1 MHLSHILG
9 SRFHLILPTRSL
21 DALFYFSFLC
31 LLPSRLYSV
40 LDSHLYPQ
48 GERVFGDGQQL
59 GDLRGKKS
67 GKREKERGEDYF
79 EGVLRLAFKD
89 LRFWK
94 RRDFFRGREWRSG
107 FLERK
112 KPKLK
117 GERVISGEEKN
128 KEKGDRDS
136 LRETKKRLCL
146 GGAFQVRFFL

>member
-1 MHLSHILG
+1 MRLSHILG
-9 SRFHLILPTRSL
+9 SRFHLILLTRSL

-48 GERVFGDGQQL
+48 GERVFEDGQQL

-79 EGVLRLAFKD
+79 EGVLRLAFRD

-94 RRDFFRGREWRSG
+94 IRVFSEEESGGPDF
-107 FLERK
+107 
-112 KPKLK
+112 
-117 GERVISGEEKN
+117 
-128 KEKGDRDS
+128 
-136 LRETKKRLCL
+136 
-146 GGAFQVRFFL
+146 